1 MPFNALWFK
10 SPRFFLLYI
19 YIVTIYQITSIEK
32 LIIHLITMVVGNY
45 FTLLSATPNLTGV
58 FI

>member
-1 MPFNALWFK
+1 MHSGLNRRVSFY
-10 SPRFFLLYI
+10 YI

-32 LIIHLITMVVGNY
+32 LTIHLITMVVGNY